1 MPEQPDLKRFPEFQR
16 ILITVFR
23 LRSAGLQNDF
33 LKFFIAVHRI
43 RQLLTG
49 YSFLIGDLD
58 LHPALHLSAL
68 FQERQFSPVQQ
79 YIHDHAERINI
90 RGLIILPGTHEFRSI
105 PCKERPDL
113 PVREYAGPLID
124 PGIRQLVGT
133 FAVPQNI

>member
-90 RGLIILPGTHEFRSI
+90 RGLIILPGTHKFRSI